1 MEAGKFYELVAA
13 PMWKGEMNQTI
24 SGIVDFWKQFQS
36 NPLGSMIPEQW
47 RNIVTDFVNQIPE
60 LLKPGA
66 LNDIFSM

>member
-1 MEAGKFYELVAA
+1 MESGKFYELAA
-13 PMWKGEMNQTI
+13 VPMWNGELDQVI
-24 SGIVDFWKQFQS
+24 GGIAAFWQQFQS

-66 LNDIFSM
+66 INDIFSM